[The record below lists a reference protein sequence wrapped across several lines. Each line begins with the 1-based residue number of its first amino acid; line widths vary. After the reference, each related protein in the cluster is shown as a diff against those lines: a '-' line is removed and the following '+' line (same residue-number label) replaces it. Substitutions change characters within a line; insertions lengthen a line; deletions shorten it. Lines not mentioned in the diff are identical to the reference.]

1 MAFKDWVTGLGYSLE
16 IQTGGTL
23 AAPTYTDI
31 SDIVINMAEAFNDV
45 VDTFQVLE
53 SAISSSVKTA
63 VDPEFTLATK
73 GDKANVGMQALLAT
87 IWETNEDAVLMVRLT
102 NTFNL
107 EVVTFAATV
116 SGYNVTFETPTVIEV
131 AWSLKPYDGAE
142 VVVADV
148 EVVAPTIST
157 YVPADDAV
165 GQNVDMAFILT
176 FSETVLKGIGDI
188 SIYKTADDDLIES
201 LNVQLDST
209 SIADTVVT
217 ITRSVTLGADT
228 EYYMFITEGAFT
240 DLQGNDFAGIAI
252 KTTWTFTTAA

>member
-1 MAFKDWVTGLGYSLE
+1 MAFKDWVTGLGYTLE

-31 SDIVINMAEAFNDV
+31 SDIVLNIAEAFNDT
-45 VDTFQVLE
+45 VDTFQILE

-63 VDPEFTLATK
+63 VDPEFTLAAK
-73 GDKANVGMQALLAT
+73 GDKANAGMQALLDT
-87 IWETNEDAVLMVRLT
+87 IWSTNEDAVKMVRLT

-107 EVVTFAATV
+107 KVVTFAATV
-116 SGYNVTFETPTVIEV
+116 SGYNTTFETATVIEV
-131 AWSLKPYDGAE
+131 SWSLKPYDGAE
-142 VVVADV
+142 VVVSDV

-176 FSETVLKGIGDI
+176 FSETVLKGIGNI
-188 SIYKTADDDLIES
+188 EVYKTADDDLIES
-201 LNVQLDST
+201 VNVQLSDV

-217 ITRSVTLGADT
+217 ITRSVTLSADT
-228 EYYMFITEGAFT
+228 EYYMFITAGAFT

-252 KTTWTFTTAA
+252 KTTWTFTTAV